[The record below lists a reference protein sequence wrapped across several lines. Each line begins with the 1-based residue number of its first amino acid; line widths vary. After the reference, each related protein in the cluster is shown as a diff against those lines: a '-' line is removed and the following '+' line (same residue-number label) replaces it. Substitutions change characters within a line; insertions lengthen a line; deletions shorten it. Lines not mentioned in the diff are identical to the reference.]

1 MFSSK
6 LNMAIE
12 RKDVN
17 KKDLFVEG
25 ALAGV
30 ERVEKSRLEVEH
42 WEENRDEGEQK
53 DVEEEESSICSGSEE
68 EDEEEEEEEEENEE
82 EEEEEVEERNSLS
95 LLHLLTK
102 NLTQVK

>member
-12 RKDVN
+12 RKDMN

-30 ERVEKSRLEVEH
+30 EKVEKSRLEVEH

-68 EDEEEEEEEEENEE
+68 EDEEEEEEENEE

-102 NLTQVK
+102 NLAQVK